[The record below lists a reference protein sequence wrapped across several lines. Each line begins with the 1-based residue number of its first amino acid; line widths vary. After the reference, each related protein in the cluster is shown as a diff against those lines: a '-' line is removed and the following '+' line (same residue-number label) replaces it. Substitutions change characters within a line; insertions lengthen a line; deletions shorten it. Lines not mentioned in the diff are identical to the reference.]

1 MKELTLVIPAK
12 DEAECL
18 PRVLDELKNFDCKK
32 IIIIPETD
40 LNTRNSIKNFD
51 CKIITQKVGGFG
63 RALIQGI
70 KEVETNFLCIFN
82 ADGSFDPQY
91 LKNMYNELLN
101 NCDFVFNSRYENSG
115 GSDDDTFLTLVG
127 NRIFTFIC
135 NLLFRLNISDV
146 LFTYVMGKTLAFKS
160 LDLKRKDFRFCIE
173 LPVLAKFKKYKF
185 ISKPSYERSRL
196 TGRKKVNELKDGFLI
211 LLCIFK
217 MFIFRK

>member
-18 PRVLDELKNFDCKK
+18 PRVLNELKNFDCKK

-51 CKIITQKVGGFG
+51 CKIITQKTGGFG
-63 RALIQGI
+63 RALILGI

-91 LKNMYNELLN
+91 LKSMYNELLN

-211 LLCIFK
+211 LLCILK